1 MKFTKDISA
10 NGTSL
15 QGEIVTTYA
24 ELCQIFGQPNYGPD
38 ADMDKTTCE
47 WALQFEDGTVATIYD
62 WKTRY
67 TPRGDYSWHIG
78 GDSGFGKRRQDM
90 SAWEMG
96 AGQRAV
102 EYVTEAI
109 MLNRE
114 KLYRMVKDHA

>member
-1 MKFTKDISA
+1 MKFTRDAIA

-15 QGEIVTTYA
+15 QGEIVATYA
-24 ELCQIFGQPNYGPD
+24 ELCQIFGQPDYGPD

-47 WALQFEDGTVATIYD
+47 WTLKFEDGTIATLYD

-78 GDSGFGKRRQDM
+78 GDSGWATGDR
-90 SAWEMG
+90 G

-102 EYVTEAI
+102 QLITDTI
-109 MLNRE
+109 TNHRD
-114 KLYRMVKDHA
+114 KLYRMIKQHA

>member
-1 MKFTKDISA
+1 MKFTKDANS

-15 QGEIVTTYA
+15 QGSIVTTYA
-24 ELCQIFGQPNYGPD
+24 ELVQVFGQPDYGPD

-47 WALQFEDGTVATIYD
+47 WALQFEDGTIATIYD
-62 WKTRY
+62 WKTRG
-67 TPRGDYSWHIG
+67 TPYGQYDWHIG
-78 GDSGFGKRRQDM
+78 GSSGFFGGD
-90 SAWEMG
+90 AG